1 MELIWIRGGGVGALS
16 GQSLSH
22 TIGDDAKE
30 AGICILCRL
39 LDVTECWMKLW
50 ILKVTQLH

>member
-1 MELIWIRGGGVGALS
+1 MELIRMGGGGFGALS

-22 TIGDDAKE
+22 TVSYDAKE

-39 LDVTECWMKLW
+39 LDLTECRMN
-50 ILKVTQLH
+50 